1 MEATIKFKE
10 FTVNVEEERKA
21 YNSTRL
27 TLAYDVKD
35 TQIENLFKALAQ
47 LSSGASSFDL
57 NYIHRGVLKTEEEPG
72 VPTDPVEPPPSLEQT
87 TYTLEAI

>member
-1 MEATIKFKE
+1 MKGSEKMEATIKFKE

-35 TQIENLFKALAQ
+35 TQIFQ
-47 LSSGASSFDL
+47 
-57 NYIHRGVLKTEEEPG
+57 YI
-72 VPTDPVEPPPSLEQT
+72 
-87 TYTLEAI
+87 